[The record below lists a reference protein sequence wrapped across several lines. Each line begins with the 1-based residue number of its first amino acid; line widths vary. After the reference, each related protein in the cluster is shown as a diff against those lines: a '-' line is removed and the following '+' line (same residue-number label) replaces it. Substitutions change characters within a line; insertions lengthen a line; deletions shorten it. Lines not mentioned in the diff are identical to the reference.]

1 MKARYIG
8 PDVVTFGKRKE
19 YEVIAIEKGWYRI
32 MSELDESYLLPPKAV
47 EIINDSPQPM
57 TPQYTK
63 IEVAAL
69 YEKGKSH
76 KTVVVCPRCGK
87 EFSYREVE
95 NSYEIKCP
103 TQDCLKATF
112 RGI

>member
-1 MKARYIG
+1 MKVRYIG
-8 PDVVTFGKRKE
+8 PDVVTFDKSKE
-19 YEVIAIEKGWYRI
+19 YEVITIEKGWYRI

-47 EIINDSPQPM
+47 GLINDSPQPM
-57 TPQYTK
+57 TPKYT
-63 IEVAAL
+63 ETEMAAL
-69 YEKGKSH
+69 CEKERSPKII
-76 KTVVVCPRCGK
+76 VVCPRCGK
-87 EFSYREVE
+87 ELSYREIE